1 MRSILHNNVLR
12 KAMTV
17 VTAAALMFG
26 ATGVTVPEETVQAEE
41 TKQAFEDGTYKVPG
55 ALYKTDQKTKSM
67 ADSALDPVVKMDIKE
82 GKVSLTLTFHGMTMG
97 TIKGYLGSLRSFE
110 TGYQKNA
117 SGNPEGTLKD
127 VTVLQMQTYTDGSL
141 VSDDYG
147 TNYPA
152 VVNFTP
158 NAEAM
163 TEGFVPL
170 RITVPVMNS
179 ITPGAGT
186 QNVYLKLELS
196 QAVKTAEADPD
207 FVNPANR
214 EEKTPAPTPENAKT
228 PAETQAGTTPETVKD
243 TVKKVTS
250 KGVTY
255 QVLKDN
261 KAALVQVDKKV
272 KKLTIPANVK
282 IQGKNYKVTEIGK
295 QAAKNCKK
303 LMQVTIGKNITK
315 IGKRAFRGCSK
326 LKTIR
331 LAKDISKKN
340 QRSLKKQLKQAGA
353 KKAKIN
359 G

>member
-26 ATGVTVPEETVQAEE
+26 AMAVPVPEKTVQAEE
-41 TKQAFEDGTYKVPG
+41 TKQTLEDGTYKVPG
-55 ALYKTDQKTKSM
+55 ALYKTDQATKSM
-67 ADSALDPVVKMDIKE
+67 ADSALDPVVKMEIKE
-82 GKVSLTLTFHGMTMG
+82 GKVSLTLSFHGMTMG
-97 TIKGYLGSLRSFE
+97 QIKGYLGSLKTFE
-110 TGYQKNA
+110 TGYQKEA
-117 SGNPEGTLKD
+117 SGNPVGTVKE
-127 VTVLQMQTYTDGSL
+127 VTVLQMQTYTDGTL
-141 VSDDYG
+141 VSDAYG

-152 VVNFTP
+152 EVSFEP

-163 TEGFVPL
+163 TDGFVPL
-170 RITVPVMNS
+170 CITVPVMDS

-196 QAVKTAEADPD
+196 EAVKTEEADPD

-214 EEKTPAPTPENAKT
+214 EEKTPVPTPENTQT
-228 PAETQAGTTPETVKD
+228 PAAPQVSATPETTKD

-250 KGVTY
+250 KGGTY
-255 QVLKDN
+255 QVLKAN
-261 KAALVQVDKKV
+261 KATLVQVEKKV
-272 KKLTIPANVK
+272 KKLTIPATVK

-303 LMQVTIGKNITK
+303 LEHVTVGKNITK
-315 IGKRAFRGCSK
+315 IGKNAFRGCSK

-331 LAKDISKKN
+331 LAKGISKKN
-340 QRSLKKQLKQAGA
+340 QKSLKKQLKQAGA

>member
-26 ATGVTVPEETVQAEE
+26 VTGVTVPEKTVQAEE
-41 TKQAFEDGTYKVPG
+41 TKQVFEDGTYKVPG

-67 ADSALDPVVKMDIKE
+67 ADSALDPVVKMDVKE
-82 GKVSLTLTFHGMTMG
+82 GNVSLTLTFHGMTMG
-97 TIKGYLGSLRSFE
+97 TIKGYLGSLQSFE

-117 SGNPEGTLKD
+117 SGNPEGTVKD

-147 TNYPA
+147 TNYPV

-196 QAVKTAEADPD
+196 QAVKTAETDPD

-214 EEKTPAPTPENAKT
+214 EEKTPAPTPA
-228 PAETQAGTTPETVKD
+228 AQQVSTTPETTKD
-243 TVKKVTS
+243 TVKKLTS

-261 KAALVQVDKKV
+261 KATLVQVDKKV
-272 KKLTIPANVK
+272 KKITILATVK

-303 LMQVTIGKNITK
+303 LTQVTVGKNITK
-315 IGKRAFRGCSK
+315 IGRNAFQGCSK

-331 LAKDISKKN
+331 LAKGISKKN
-340 QRSLKKQLKQAGA
+340 QKILKKQLKQAGA

-359 G
+359 D

>member
-1 MRSILHNNVLR
+1 MRTILHNNVLR

-26 ATGVTVPEETVQAEE
+26 VTGVTVPEETVQAEE

-67 ADSALDPVVKMDIKE
+67 ADSALDPVVKMDVKE

-97 TIKGYLGSLRSFE
+97 TIKGYLGSLQSFE
-110 TGYQKNA
+110 TGYQKNV
-117 SGNPEGTLKD
+117 SGNPEGTVKD
-127 VTVLQMQTYTDGSL
+127 VTVLQRQTYTDGSL

-152 VVNFTP
+152 VVSFTP

-163 TEGFVPL
+163 TDGFVPL

-214 EEKTPAPTPENAKT
+214 EEKTPAPTPAA
-228 PAETQAGTTPETVKD
+228 PQVSTTPETAKD

-250 KGVTY
+250 KGATY

-261 KAALVQVDKKV
+261 KATLVQVDKKV
-272 KKLTIPANVK
+272 KKITIPATVK
-282 IQGKNYKVTEIGK
+282 IQGKNYKVTEIGR

-303 LMQVTIGKNITK
+303 LTQVTVGKNIIK
-315 IGKRAFRGCSK
+315 IGKKAFLGCSK

-331 LAKDISKKN
+331 LPKGISKKN
-340 QRSLKKQLKQAGA
+340 QKSLKKQLKQAGA